1 MIIYKVNKELAVDI
15 GVTTFTLHPG
25 DHFEFNGECIERLHY
40 ATKIP
45 WRDNTT
51 NSGTLELVKEKLS
64 MRLANNTP
72 RGLLT
77 LIKIVDDGL
86 SVSNSAGSWVPIFRC
101 VGKEIEDVTIQ
112 WHRDKIL
119 NQLV

>member
-1 MIIYKVNKELAVDI
+1 MIIYKVNKELVVDI

-51 NSGTLELVKEKLS
+51 NSGTLELVKEKL
-64 MRLANNTP
+64 RT
-72 RGLLT
+72 LT

-119 NQLV
+119 NQLVGVN